1 MRTRNSKMSRF
12 ARDAR
17 GSAGVMFTLSLIP
30 GMLVVGGAV
39 DYGKALVEQAKLQA
53 AADAASVA
61 AASPVGIEP
70 GERQTIALKV
80 FMANLSSA
88 QASLS
93 PTITASSNEVA
104 VDVSTSVKTPFLSFA
119 NIPSLTTVAY
129 SKARATDEVVSS
141 NSAGKLCLLAL
152 DPTSDDGIHLQG
164 DNQVNYLNCWS
175 HTNSTKATAINANG
189 NNAKANGTGHCAV
202 GGYTQTHDTF
212 SPLPKTG
219 CLPVADPFAEVGAY
233 EVSAYSP
240 KFTPPTK
247 AYTCKAN
254 NLNLKKGEFTL
265 DPGRYCGGINIQAHA
280 SVTFSEGIYYIDN
293 GELNVQS
300 GSSVSGDNV
309 VFYLEGAGSK
319 MTVIG
324 GGTVDLKGRH
334 KNYSYGGFLVIAH
347 PNANP
352 MGESNIQGGGTF
364 KMQGV
369 VYMPKQRIEVS
380 GNGNVNNEAITVF
393 GMVAKDF
400 YFRGN
405 GVFNAPKHNG
415 ANGNSDVPDIM
426 PTLPQAQ
433 VRKTVLK

>member
-1 MRTRNSKMSRF
+1 MRTLMSRIARL
-12 ARDAR
+12 ARDER
-17 GSAGVMFTLSLIP
+17 GSAGMMFTLSLVP
-30 GMLVVGGAV
+30 SLMVVGGAV
-39 DYGKALVEQAKLQA
+39 DYGKALAEKARLQA
-53 AADAASVA
+53 AADAATVA
-61 AASPVGIEP
+61 GASPVGIDAS
-70 GERQTIALKV
+70 ERHSIALKV
-80 FMANLSSA
+80 FTANVRSANLNPSIS
-88 QASLS
+88 
-93 PTITASSNEVA
+93 ASSNEVS
-104 VDVSTSVKTPFLSFA
+104 VDVSTSVKTPFLAFA

-129 SKARATDEVVSS
+129 SKAYGNDTVVSS
-141 NSAGKLCLLAL
+141 NNAGKLCLLAL
-152 DPTSDDGIHLQG
+152 DPSSDDGIHLQG
-164 DNQVNYLNCWS
+164 DNHVNYLNCWS
-175 HTNSTKATAINANG
+175 HTNSTKPTAINANG
-189 NNAKANGTGHCAV
+189 NNAKANGAGHCAV

-212 SPLPKTG
+212 SPTPKTG
-219 CLPVADPFAEVGAY
+219 CLNVPDPFADVGAY

-247 AYTCKAN
+247 VYTCKAN
-254 NLNLKKGEFTL
+254 NLNLKKGTFTL

-280 SVTFSEGIYYIDN
+280 TVTFNEGIYYIDN
-293 GELNVQS
+293 GVLNVQS
-300 GSSVSGDNV
+300 GSSVTGDNV
-309 VFYLEGAGSK
+309 VFYLEGAASK

-334 KNYSYGGFLVIAH
+334 KNHSYAGFLAIAH

-380 GNGNVNNEAITVF
+380 GNGDVNNASITVF

-415 ANGNSDVPDIM
+415 ANANTDVPDIM
-426 PTLPQAQ
+426 PTLPEAQ
-433 VRKTVLK
+433 IRKTVLK